1 MIAVNTSIW
10 IGLRYLAGTRSRLLS
25 VTAIISIFALALGVA
40 VLILVMSVM
49 NGLREELSW
58 RLLGSVPHV
67 ELISSDLLQQPVT
80 TVPIAGALAQARFLR
95 FQALLS
101 AGVQQGHAVTVFG
114 VEPSLEPRLSL
125 IPDHVV
131 AGNWQLLGQ
140 HKRGLVLGRPLA
152 DYLGLFIG
160 DKVNLLVLE
169 QLPNTLTPKPKQLTF
184 VVVAL
189 FQMNAEVDYK
199 LAFVALNEALKE
211 LSPAAW
217 QGGWRLK
224 LPDAMAAPQQGPQ
237 LLRQVTEL
245 TGIRADLRTWA
256 DTFGALFQAV
266 HLEKRIMFV
275 LLLLVVLIAAVGV
288 ASAQMS
294 AVDQKRSAVA
304 VLCTMGMTQLDIA
317 LIFLVQGMVIG
328 LTGIVLGIASG
339 ILLASH
345 ISAIVGW
352 AEELVGAN
360 FLTAAFFA
368 QLPSKWQASDVAL
381 IATVALILVVVF
393 TLYPAL
399 IAARIKPARVLNS
412 LT

>member
-1 MIAVNTSIW
+1 MIAIHASIW
-10 IGLRYLAGTRSRLLS
+10 IGLRYLTGARSWLLS
-25 VTAIISIFALALGVA
+25 TSTTVSIFALALGVA

-49 NGLREELSW
+49 NGFREELTR

-80 TVPIAGALAQARFLR
+80 TEPMEGVSAMARFLR
-95 FQALLS
+95 FQALIS
-101 AGVQQGHAVTVFG
+101 SGIQQGHAVTVFG
-114 VEPSLEPRLSL
+114 VEPDLEPVLSL
-125 IPDHVV
+125 IPDHIVV
-131 AGNWQLLGQ
+131 GNWQLFGE

-152 DYLGLFIG
+152 DYLGLSVG
-160 DKVNLLVLE
+160 DKVNLLALE
-169 QLPNTLTPKPKQLTF
+169 QLPDTLIPKPKQLTF
-184 VVVAL
+184 VVAAL
-189 FQMNAEVDYK
+189 FQLNAEVDYQ
-199 LAFVALNEALKE
+199 LAFVALDVALKD

-224 LPDAMAAPQQGPQ
+224 LLDVMAAPQQGPQ
-237 LLRQVTEL
+237 LLQQVTEL
-245 TGIRADLRTWA
+245 TGIKADLRTWA

-275 LLLLVVLIAAVGV
+275 LLLFVVLIAAVGV

-317 LIFLVQGMVIG
+317 LIFLVQGMVVGI
-328 LTGIVLGIASG
+328 TGIILGVVSG

-345 ISAIVGW
+345 ISAIITWIEGW
-352 AEELVGAN
+352 LGSN

-368 QLPSKWQASDVAL
+368 QLPSKWQLSDVAL
-381 IATVALILVVVF
+381 ITGIALILVVVF

-412 LT
+412 SV